1 LSDCRCGGGGWY
13 GSHAADC
20 TGDRASDWAECCFYR
35 ETYCDCPAGDRLRAH
50 DGAEPR
56 QPPKGYSPLRRWLRE
71 ERARANQRYVRTGPL
86 VLGFEDLASLEERIR
101 WMTVRFETWR
111 RSFYGVNN
119 A

>member
-1 LSDCRCGGGGWY
+1 
-13 GSHAADC
+13 
-20 TGDRASDWAECCFYR
+20 
-35 ETYCDCPAGDRLRAH
+35 
-50 DGAEPR
+50 
-56 QPPKGYSPLRRWLRE
+56 
-71 ERARANQRYVRTGPL
+71 